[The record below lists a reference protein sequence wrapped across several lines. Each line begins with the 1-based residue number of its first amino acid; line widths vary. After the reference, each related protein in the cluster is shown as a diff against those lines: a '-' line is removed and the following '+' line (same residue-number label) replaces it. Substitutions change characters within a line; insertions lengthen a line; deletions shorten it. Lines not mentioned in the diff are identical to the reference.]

1 MKLKIAT
8 RQSELAM
15 YQANFVANEIK
26 KSIKDVEVELIPMTS
41 EGDQTNKPLHEIGG
55 KGLFISTLESALELN
70 IVDIAVHSLKDVPA
84 SLDPK
89 FKIINV
95 FKRESP
101 SDLLLSKDGKS
112 FSDFLENAT
121 IGTSGPRRKAQINY
135 LRPDIKTIPVRGN
148 IATRIN
154 KLYEGYFDGLVVA
167 KAAINRLGL
176 QQNSYEFS
184 IDEMLPAASQGHIAT
199 ECLSSNKEIIET
211 LESIGD
217 SKELILANAER
228 SFVASMDGG
237 CLSPIAILC
246 QNFNDEIKVTGKVL
260 SYKGDK
266 LIYKKMNSSFKDID
280 KDIISF
286 ADEFILE
293 GAKSLISE

>member
-1 MKLKIAT
+1 MKIKIAT

-55 KGLFISTLESALELN
+55 KGLFISTLESALESN
-70 IVDIAVHSLKDVPA
+70 KVDIAVHSLKDVPA

-101 SDLLLSKDGKS
+101 NDLLLSKDGKS

-154 KLYEGYFDGLVVA
+154 KLNEGYFDGLVVA

>member
-1 MKLKIAT
+1 MKIKIAT
-8 RQSELAM
+8 RQSELAI

-55 KGLFISTLESALELN
+55 KGLFISTLESALESN
-70 IVDIAVHSLKDVPA
+70 KVDIAVHSLKDVPA
-84 SLDPK
+84 RLDPK

-154 KLYEGYFDGLVVA
+154 KLNEGYFDGLVVA

>member
-1 MKLKIAT
+1 MKIKIAT

-55 KGLFISTLESALELN
+55 KGLFISTLESALESN
-70 IVDIAVHSLKDVPA
+70 KVDIAVHSLKDVPA

-154 KLYEGYFDGLVVA
+154 KLNEGCFDGLVVA

-184 IDEMLPAASQGHIAT
+184 IDEMLPAASQGHIAI

>member
-1 MKLKIAT
+1 MKIKIAT

-26 KSIKDVEVELIPMTS
+26 QSIKDVEVELIPMTS

-55 KGLFISTLESALELN
+55 KGLFISTLESALESN
-70 IVDIAVHSLKDVPA
+70 KVDIAVHSLKDVPA
-84 SLDPK
+84 SLDSK
-89 FKIINV
+89 FKITNV

-154 KLYEGYFDGLVVA
+154 KLNEGYFDGLVVA

>member
-1 MKLKIAT
+1 MKIKIAT

-26 KSIKDVEVELIPMTS
+26 QSIKDVEVELIPMTS

-154 KLYEGYFDGLVVA
+154 KLNEGYFDGLVVA

-184 IDEMLPAASQGHIAT
+184 INEMLPAASQGHIAT

>member
-1 MKLKIAT
+1 MKIKIAT

-55 KGLFISTLESALELN
+55 KGLFISTLESALESN
-70 IVDIAVHSLKDVPA
+70 KVDIAVHSLKDVPA

-101 SDLLLSKDGKS
+101 NDLLLSKDGKS

-154 KLYEGYFDGLVVA
+154 KLNEGYFDGLVVA

-184 IDEMLPAASQGHIAT
+184 IDEMLPAASQGHIAI

-246 QNFNDEIKVTGKVL
+246 QNFNDEIKVIGKVL

>member
-1 MKLKIAT
+1 MKIKIAT

-26 KSIKDVEVELIPMTS
+26 KSIQDVEVELIPMTS

-154 KLYEGYFDGLVVA
+154 KLNEGYFDGLVVA

>member
-1 MKLKIAT
+1 MKIKIAT

-55 KGLFISTLESALELN
+55 KGLFISTLESALESN
-70 IVDIAVHSLKDVPA
+70 KVDIAVHSLKDVPA

-154 KLYEGYFDGLVVA
+154 KLNEGYFDGLVVA

-176 QQNSYEFS
+176 KQNSYEFS
-184 IDEMLPAASQGHIAT
+184 IDEMLPAASQGHIAI

-266 LIYKKMNSSFKDID
+266 LIYKKMNSSFKDIN

>member
-1 MKLKIAT
+1 MKIKIAT
-8 RQSELAM
+8 RQSELAI

-26 KSIKDVEVELIPMTS
+26 KNIKDVEVELIPMTS

-55 KGLFISTLESALELN
+55 KGLFISTLESALESN
-70 IVDIAVHSLKDVPA
+70 KVDIAVHSLKDVPA
-84 SLDPK
+84 RLDPK
-89 FKIINV
+89 VKIINV

-154 KLYEGYFDGLVVA
+154 KLNEGYFDGLVVA

-184 IDEMLPAASQGHIAT
+184 IDEMLPAASQGHIAI

>member
-1 MKLKIAT
+1 MKIKIAT

-70 IVDIAVHSLKDVPA
+70 KVDIAVHSLKDVPA

-154 KLYEGYFDGLVVA
+154 KLNEGYFDGLVVA

-184 IDEMLPAASQGHIAT
+184 IDEMLPAASQGHIAI

>member
-1 MKLKIAT
+1 MKIKIAT

-55 KGLFISTLESALELN
+55 KGLFISTLESALESN
-70 IVDIAVHSLKDVPA
+70 KVDIAVHSLKDVPA

-101 SDLLLSKDGKS
+101 NDLLLSKDGKS

-154 KLYEGYFDGLVVA
+154 KLNEGYFDGLVVA

-184 IDEMLPAASQGHIAT
+184 IDEMLPAASQGHIAI

-266 LIYKKMNSSFKDID
+266 LIYKKMNSSFKDIN

>member
-1 MKLKIAT
+1 MKIKIAT

-55 KGLFISTLESALELN
+55 KGLFISTLESVLESN
-70 IVDIAVHSLKDVPA
+70 KVDIAVHSLKDVPA

-101 SDLLLSKDGKS
+101 NDLLLSKDGKS

-154 KLYEGYFDGLVVA
+154 KLNEGYFDGLVVA

-184 IDEMLPAASQGHIAT
+184 IDEMLPAASQGHIAI

-266 LIYKKMNSSFKDID
+266 LIYKKMNSSFKDIN

>member
-1 MKLKIAT
+1 MKIKIAT

-84 SLDPK
+84 RLDPK

-154 KLYEGYFDGLVVA
+154 KLNEGYFDGLVVA

-184 IDEMLPAASQGHIAT
+184 IDEMLPAASQGHIAI